1 MALLDEEDAV
11 LRGYLHMLVGPN
23 GDIGPLY
30 RKWYDLER
38 EEHDR
43 TMIHM
48 LRELSR
54 RERNHEGRPKLSST
68 DG

>member
-11 LRGYLHMLVGPN
+11 LRGYLQMLLGPDA
-23 GDIGPLY
+23 DIGPLY
-30 RKWYDLER
+30 RKWYDLEQ

-54 RERNHEGRPKLSST
+54 RERDHEQRQR
-68 DG
+68 